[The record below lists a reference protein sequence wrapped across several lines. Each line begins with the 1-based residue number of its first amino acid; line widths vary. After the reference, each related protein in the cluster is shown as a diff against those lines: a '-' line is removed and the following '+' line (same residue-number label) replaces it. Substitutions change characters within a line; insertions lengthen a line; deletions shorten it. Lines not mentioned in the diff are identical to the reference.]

1 MPLLKDT
8 SYQPPFLLSN
18 KHIHSIY
25 PVFFRKI
32 KGVEFSRERITLR
45 DSDFLDLDIAKE
57 GNEKVA
63 ILIHGFEGST
73 SSVYIR
79 AITKTYLANGW
90 DVVGMNL
97 RGCSGEANWLFRSY
111 HSGESDDLDE
121 VIKYVISHHKYEQ
134 IALTGFS
141 LGGNILLKY
150 LGEQGKD
157 ITKEVKAAVSI
168 SAPCDLSKAENALSK
183 VYAHWFLKSLIPKT
197 KEKLKTFPD
206 NILGSTMPK
215 LRSVRDFDD
224 YFTAPVHGFK
234 NVDDYYEKCSAISFV
249 SGIRIPTL
257 LISALDD
264 PFLAP
269 ECFPFE
275 EARNSDYFFLKSPKR
290 GGHVAFAQFKAS
302 SYWAEEEAA
311 NFLAA
316 YI

>member
-1 MPLLKDT
+1 
-8 SYQPPFLLSN
+8 
-18 KHIHSIY
+18 
-25 PVFFRKI
+25 
-32 KGVEFSRERITLR
+32 
-45 DSDFLDLDIAKE
+45 
-57 GNEKVA
+57 
-63 ILIHGFEGST
+63 
-73 SSVYIR
+73 
-79 AITKTYLANGW
+79 
-90 DVVGMNL
+90 MNL
-97 RGCSGEANWLFRSY
+97 RGCSGEPNLLFRSY
-111 HSGESDDLDE
+111 HSGESEDVEE
-121 VIKYVISHHKYEQ
+121 VVKYVINHHKYEH

-150 LGEQGKD
+150 LGEKGEG
-157 ITKEVKAAVSI
+157 IAKEIKAAVSI
-168 SAPCDLSKAENALSK
+168 SAPCDLSKAESALST

-215 LRSVRDFDD
+215 LRTVRDFDD

-290 GGHVAFAQFKAS
+290 GGHVAFAQFKAE
-302 SYWAEEEAA
+302 SYWAEAEAA

-316 YI
+316 YA